1 MGMQWGYHGSTIIIG
16 DITCCN
22 HNQPFSGGSGWN
34 IRSQVIHEFPRGLG
48 SSFCSILHSWLCE
61 PTWLQGSFTEFTKHR
76 TQRPKLHLA
85 SLLRTFIFFHA
96 TMITSVAKDLIH
108 RQRHAV
114 LDQLQ
119 ISQIYLM
126 QPVTQGLMQQ
136 GGAATLSIGDGTSCF
151 QELYSR
157 REIVGSHSVSD
168 P

>member
-1 MGMQWGYHGSTIIIG
+1 
-16 DITCCN
+16 
-22 HNQPFSGGSGWN
+22 
-34 IRSQVIHEFPRGLG
+34 
-48 SSFCSILHSWLCE
+48 
-61 PTWLQGSFTEFTKHR
+61 
-76 TQRPKLHLA
+76 
-85 SLLRTFIFFHA
+85 
-96 TMITSVAKDLIH
+96 MITSVAKDLIH

-157 REIVGSHSVSD
+157 REMWARIQFRILSFASLWIFNANKDLIPETGHKAA
-168 P
+168 